1 MQVITVVVLSS
12 IVCSTLKTAKTFI
25 FSEDLFILLKRVTE
39 FDFWIYI
46 SKTVICDFKNINVR
60 Y

>member
-1 MQVITVVVLSS
+1 MHVITVVVLSS

-39 FDFWIYI
+39 FYFWFCI
-46 SKTVICDFKNINVR
+46 SKTVFVILKIM
-60 Y
+60 